1 MLWAKENQ
9 RSQKNVDIETN
20 VNMIRKNMVPKEQQ
34 KCQQTPKKPKSQK
47 NCQHWSQCQHD

>member
-9 RSQKNVDIETN
+9 RSQRNVDIETN
-20 VNMIRKNMVPKEQQ
+20 VNMIRENMVPKEQQ